1 LIEIATI
8 LLFAVLQ
15 SIFGIGILFFGTPTL
30 IILGYP
36 FAETLSIVLPAS
48 IAVSA
53 LQVFG
58 SERPSPQWRRDFW
71 IWCLVPLAVF
81 LLAGLWWKWEIELEL
96 FIAITLFAYV
106 VIRIFPRMHG
116 YLQHGV
122 RVRPKIWL
130 ALIGVVH
137 GLSNLG
143 GGLLAIFAANTFEDK
158 AKIRAHIAF
167 CYLCFAT
174 IQLTALAVLAA
185 DVMHLSQFGYAA
197 LAGVVFI
204 LLEKRFFGSISSPVF
219 DRVFTVLIG
228 SYSALI
234 FLKLMGVFK
243 IETAI

>member
-1 LIEIATI
+1 MIEIATI
-8 LLFAVLQ
+8 LVFSVLQ

-53 LQVFG
+53 LQVYSG
-58 SERPSPQWRRDFW
+58 ETPTPNWRRDFW
-71 IWCLVPLAVF
+71 MWCLIPLSVF

-106 VIRIFPRMHG
+106 VIRISPKMHG
-116 YLQHGV
+116 YLRHGV

-130 ALIGVVH
+130 AMIGVVH

-174 IQLTALAVLAA
+174 IQLTALAILAG
-185 DVMHLSQFGYAA
+185 DVMHIGQIGYAA
-197 LAGVVFI
+197 LAGVVFL
-204 LLEKRFFGSISSPVF
+204 LLERRFFGSISSPVF

-243 IETAI
+243 IGPTI